1 MASGLHIRV
10 DPCPEGWEVALHGR
24 AIGKV
29 CRVAAFPVRTEAVQ
43 RAEIEEKER
52 GVPFVVEVPDGS

>member
-10 DPCPEGWEVALHGR
+10 DPCPEGWEVTLHGH

-29 CRVAAFPVRTEAVQ
+29 CRVAAFPVRAEAVQ
-43 RAEIEEKER
+43 RALLEEKER
-52 GVPFVVEVPDGS
+52 GVPFVEEVPDGS